1 MSLDKSLL
9 DQVDEIKKQIKSL
22 ANQKAELVRVMAGK
36 EQELKGLL
44 ETMVTGNKLEILKNK
59 EETKYD

>member
-1 MSLDKSLL
+1 MSLDKSL
-9 DQVDEIKKQIKSL
+9 VDRAKEIKEQIKLL
-22 ANQKAELVRVMAGK
+22 ANQKAELDRVMAGK
-36 EQELKGLL
+36 EHELKGLL

>member
-1 MSLDKSLL
+1 MSADKSLA
-9 DQVDEIKKQIKSL
+9 DRVEEIKKQINSL
-22 ANQKAELVRVMAGK
+22 ANQKAELNRVMAGK

-44 ETMVTGNKLEILKNK
+44 DTMVTGNKLEILKNK